1 MRPWIAYLISNLHA
15 LNDFQAYATEI
26 VSDLNKK
33 LTQLVRDDKLREA
46 RSVAYEIKVY
56 EDLKKAVS
64 RESQEKRSQTDY
76 INETKGE
83 L

>member
-1 MRPWIAYLISNLHA
+1 MRVWIAHLISNSHA
-15 LNDFQAYATEI
+15 LNDFRAYIDE
-26 VSDLNKK
+26 VVVGLNKR
-33 LTQLVRDDKLREA
+33 LTQLVRDDKIEVA

-64 RESQEKRSQTDY
+64 RESQEQRSQTDY
-76 INETKGE
+76 INETKGA

>member
-1 MRPWIAYLISNLHA
+1 MRVWIAHLISNSNA
-15 LNDFQAYATEI
+15 LNDFRLYTTEI
-26 VSDLNKK
+26 IANLNKR
-33 LTQLVRDDKLREA
+33 LTTLVRDGKLDEA

-56 EDLKKAVS
+56 EDLRKVVS
-64 RESQEKRSQTDY
+64 RELQEQRSQTDY